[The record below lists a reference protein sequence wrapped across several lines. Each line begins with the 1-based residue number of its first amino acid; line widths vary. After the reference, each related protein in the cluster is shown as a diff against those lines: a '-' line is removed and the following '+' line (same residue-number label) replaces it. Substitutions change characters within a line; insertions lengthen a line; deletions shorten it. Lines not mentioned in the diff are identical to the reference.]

1 MNQSYCDIN
10 ISYHHNN
17 GEEKVRK
24 LHKFSN
30 AVGYKVFL
38 CPSFGAPFRFY
49 ARSGTRPPR
58 CSHPLDARPYG
69 DSEDARYI
77 LGGST
82 DFSRRCHEGVSEV
95 YALGNIGGVAN
106 EAGFNGSQ
114 TYVHGRMIICPVS
127 S

>member
-38 CPSFGAPFRFY
+38 CPSFGAPLVLLW
-49 ARSGTRPPR
+49 S
-58 CSHPLDARPYG
+58 PYG
-69 DSEDARYI
+69 ESEDARYI
-77 LGGST
+77 HGRSSEP
-82 DFSRRCHEGVSEV
+82 SRRCHGALTEV
-95 YALGNIGGVAN
+95 YASGNIGGVAN
-106 EAGFNGSQ
+106 EAGFNGSR
-114 TYVHGRMIICPVS
+114 TCVHGRMNLCCGKGIVVAS
-127 S
+127 KTKEL